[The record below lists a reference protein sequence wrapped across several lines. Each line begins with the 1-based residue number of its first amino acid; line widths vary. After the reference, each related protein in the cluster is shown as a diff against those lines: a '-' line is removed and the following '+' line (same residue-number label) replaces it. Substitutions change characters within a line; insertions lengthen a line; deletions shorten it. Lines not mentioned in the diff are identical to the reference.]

1 MRYIETNNDNEIVF
15 QHFYPSELTEEQKKK
30 GYLVKEIQEPV
41 PKEGFVPINYYHP
54 DKGFWTEY
62 QEAPKSKEEREE
74 LLEQDVSALKNK
86 LSEMQK
92 AMAEMSM
99 TIAMKGGAN

>member
-1 MRYIETNNDNEIVF
+1 MKFIKTNEANQIVF
-15 QHFYPSELTEEQKKK
+15 INYEPTDELKGGFYVEE
-30 GYLVKEIQEPV
+30 IPEPTY
-41 PKEGFVPINYYHP
+41 KEGYVGILNYTP

-62 QEAPKSKEEREE
+62 QETPKSKEEREE
-74 LLEQDVSALKNK
+74 LLEQDVSTLKNK

-99 TIAMKGGAN
+99 TIAMKGGVN

>member
-1 MRYIETNNDNEIVF
+1 MKFIRTDKDNRVYCID
-15 QHFYPSELTEEQKKK
+15 YLPEEGLEG
-30 GYLVKEIQEPV
+30 GYYVDDVPEPTQ
-41 PKEGFVPINYYHP
+41 KEGFVPVQYYTEAR
-54 DKGFWTEY
+54 GFWTEY

-86 LSEMQK
+86 LSEMQR

-99 TIAMKGGAN
+99 TIAMKGGVN